1 MSSHFRTYLFALL
14 CLLLS
19 LPGLALADIISTVDS
34 TDIDEM
40 QSVQLTVRITGTNQV
55 DDFDLSP
62 LEQDFEITN
71 STTQS
76 QFRSVNGRVSS
87 WVEYHIALRPLRTGT
102 LTVPALVW
110 RTERSEPIE
119 VRVRPVS
126 DTVRQEID
134 RLVYFEVSL
143 NKPTVYVQAQAVLTR
158 RLYYTVGVQ
167 IYGDLPGAPDLPD
180 AVVLP
185 LGEATSEATMLGSR
199 RYGVLEQR
207 YAIFPER
214 SGTLEIPGFSVTS
227 SVRLADRGRRG
238 VRVLAEAQT
247 LQVLP
252 VPDSYPAHLPWF
264 PAEDVRLAERWQPDK
279 LRLRA
284 GESLTREI
292 RVVAKGAVG
301 SGIPPVEVTLPESHF
316 KQYARPPAI
325 SDEASGRT
333 TTGERTQTYDL
344 IVTHGGQVS
353 TPPVSVTWWDTS
365 ADALRT
371 STLEPRA
378 LMLIG
383 ELPSTSAQEERTDHA
398 RTTDIEQMP
407 ADASPVASVSPPW
420 WIWPLNGAL
429 AGLVLLALLFA
440 RRRERRVNPM
450 KAARAAIQ
458 SAATVG
464 ALQEALLSYASR
476 RWQVP
481 RSQAA
486 DAIRER
492 THEGADLLDRLN
504 RAGYSAERVPP
515 STFEASC
522 LALLKDMKQPDA
534 SSKNQRRNT
543 LPPLYPA

>member
-1 MSSHFRTYLFALL
+1 MSRRSLICLFTLL
-14 CLLLS
+14 CL
-19 LPGLALADIISTVDS
+19 PGLVFADIISTVDS

-102 LTVPALVW
+102 LTVPALAW
-110 RTERSEPIE
+110 RSERSAPIE

-143 NKPTVYVQAQAVLTR
+143 DKPTVYVQAQAVLTR

-167 IYGDLPGAPDLPD
+167 IYGDLPGAPELAD

-214 SGTLEIPGFSVTS
+214 SGELEIPGFSVTS

-238 VRVLAEAQT
+238 VRVQAEAQT
-247 LQVLP
+247 LRVLP
-252 VPDSYPAHLPWF
+252 VPDSYPPDLPWF
-264 PAEDVRLAERWQPDK
+264 PAENVRLTELWQPDK
-279 LRLRA
+279 LRLWA
-284 GESLTREI
+284 GDSLTREI
-292 RVVAKGAVG
+292 RIIARGAVG
-301 SGIPPVEVTLPESHF
+301 SGIPPVEVALPESHF

-344 IVTHGGQVS
+344 IVTHGGQLN
-353 TPPVSVTWWDTS
+353 TPPVTVTWWDTA

-371 STLEPRA
+371 STLEPRS

-383 ELPSTSAQEERTDHA
+383 ELPSTDARKPPNTTAPRGETSAQG
-398 RTTDIEQMP
+398 P
-407 ADASPVASVSPPW
+407 ADTSPVASVRPPW
-420 WIWPLNGAL
+420 WIWPLVGL
-429 AGLVLLALLFA
+429 AAVLAILALLFA
-440 RRRERRVNPM
+440 RRREKPVDTA
-450 KAARAAIQ
+450 KAARQAIS

-464 ALQEALLSYASR
+464 ALQDALLSYASLQWR
-476 RWQVP
+476 VP

-486 DAIRER
+486 EAIRRR
-492 THEGADLLDRLN
+492 TQEGADLLDRLN
-504 RAGYSAERVPP
+504 RAGYSTERVPP
-515 STFEASC
+515 STFDTDC
-522 LALLKDMKQPDA
+522 HALLEEIRHTD
-534 SSKNQRRNT
+534 RRRGARQAAV
-543 LPPLYPA
+543 LPPLYPT